1 MADSPTTI
9 LVVEDDELLLG
20 SVVQVLQDAG
30 YNVLQARD
38 GKSGLEIALKN
49 RPALI
54 LTDNM
59 MPVMTGVEM
68 VEQLRQDEWGKKE
81 PVILMTSVYSGETL
95 NDSLQAGVTDFVV
108 KSDFSVDKVVALVQ
122 GRLKPE
128 DQ

>member
-38 GKSGLEIALKN
+38 GKAGLEIALKDH
-49 RPALI
+49 PALI

-59 MPVMTGVEM
+59 MPIMTGVEM
-68 VEQLRQDEWGKKE
+68 VEKLRADEWGKKE

-108 KSDFSVDKVVALVQ
+108 KSDFSVDKVVGLVQ